1 MLVQCYQVNDK
12 DGVVIGI
19 LNIMLEITNYKKTE
33 EALKAS
39 EKKYRLIAE
48 NVIDVIFIQDMNLNI
63 TYVSPSA
70 THLFGY
76 SIEEAPKLKMKD
88 F

>member
-39 EKKYRLIAE
+39 EK
-48 NVIDVIFIQDMNLNI
+48 NI
-63 TYVSPSA
+63 V
-70 THLFGY
+70 
-76 SIEEAPKLKMKD
+76 
-88 F
+88 